1 MKKVASILLVAATLA
16 SCSIQ
21 KRHYLKGFYF
31 GNNTKENMVSEKPI
45 KSHSKETTLDLCD
58 IKGMSLSAPTK
69 QINQPVLTC
78 SKSEIKNYNKT
89 PISKPVFKYINIQKA
104 MSAADNKSL
113 RKGLIIGGWITAGL
127 SLLLALFVAVLF
139 IILLLMGIG
148 LLIWGYLTPKNNDK
162 SNSEKE
168 ENNQYQDVVYLK
180 NGSKIKGVLIEQIP
194 NKSLKIQTKDG
205 SIFNYNMDE
214 VEKITK
220 EK

>member
-1 MKKVASILLVAATLA
+1 
-16 SCSIQ
+16 
-21 KRHYLKGFYF
+21 
-31 GNNTKENMVSEKPI
+31 
-45 KSHSKETTLDLCD
+45 
-58 IKGMSLSAPTK
+58 
-69 QINQPVLTC
+69 
-78 SKSEIKNYNKT
+78 
-89 PISKPVFKYINIQKA
+89 